1 MIKIGITGQ
10 TGFIGTH
17 LYNTLGLNA
26 DKYERIAFRDEYF
39 QKEETL
45 DAFVKQCDVIVHLA
59 AMNRH
64 NDPDVLYRTNI
75 ELVQKLIDAMERT
88 EARPYVIM
96 SSSLQEERDNL
107 YGRSKREGRELFN
120 EWADRNDAAFTGLII
135 PNVFGPFG
143 VPFYNSVISTFSHQ
157 VVNNLVPKIEVDAEL
172 KLIYVGDLVRKIIG
186 LFPAD
191 NADLGADFADLNSHT
206 DFTDGTDQRGLGF
219 ATTEN
224 TENTATTESTE
235 DTEVGEKGN
244 SQFSIL
250 NSPLNLPRQIHVEHM
265 AEFKVSEL
273 LLKLQD
279 FREVYQLKGIFPE
292 LNDRFE
298 LALFNTF
305 RSYLPNEH
313 FPVKYTKHA
322 DPRGVY
328 VEAMKFCSG
337 GQAAFS
343 TTVPGITR
351 GDHFHTRKVER
362 FAVIQGKASIKLRK
376 YGTDEVIEYTLDG
389 DDPAYVDM
397 PIWYTHNI
405 TNIGDSELLT
415 MFWINEF
422 YDPGDPDTFFE
433 KV

>member
-1 MIKIGITGQ
+1 MIRIGITGQ
-10 TGFIGTH
+10 AGFIGTH
-17 LYNTLGLNA
+17 LYNTLSLNK
-26 DKYERIAFRDEYF
+26 DKYQCIPFKDEYF
-39 QKEETL
+39 QKEDTL
-45 DAFVKQCDVIVHLA
+45 DAFVTQCDVIVHLA

-75 ELVQKLIDAMERT
+75 ELVQKLIASMERT
-88 EARPYVIM
+88 QSKPYVIM

-120 EWADRNDAAFTGLII
+120 QWADRNDSAFTGLII

-157 VVNNLVPKIEVDAEL
+157 VAIGEEPKIEVDACL
-172 KLIYVGDLVRKIIG
+172 KLIYVGDLVDRMIS
-186 LFPAD
+186 L
-191 NADLGADFADLNSHT
+191 T
-206 DFTDGTDQRGLGF
+206 TEY
-219 ATTEN
+219 TEN
-224 TENTATTESTE
+224 TEEHRKQTKVVDNASTEGTENTES
-235 DTEVGEKGN
+235 N
-244 SQFSIL
+244 CQFSIL
-250 NSPLNLPRQIHVEHM
+250 NSQMSMPERLIHVEHM
-265 AEFKVSEL
+265 AEYKVTEL
-273 LLKLQD
+273 LEKLKG
-279 FREVYQLKGIFPE
+279 FRDTYQVKGIFPD

-298 LALFNTF
+298 LCLFNTF
-305 RSYLPNEH
+305 RSYIPKEH
-313 FPVKYTKHA
+313 FPVKYKKNA

-351 GDHFHTRKVER
+351 GNHFHIRKVER

-376 YGTDEVIEYTLDG
+376 YGSDEVIEYIVDG
-389 DDPAYVDM
+389 NDPGYVDM

-405 TNIGDSELLT
+405 TNIGDGELLT

-422 YDPGDPDTFFE
+422 YNPADPDTYFE
-433 KV
+433 EV

>member
-1 MIKIGITGQ
+1 MTIMKKIKIGITGQ

-26 DKYERIAFRDEYF
+26 DKYERIVFQDEYF

-64 NDPDVLYRTNI
+64 NDPDVLYKTNI
-75 ELVQKLIDAMERT
+75 ELVQKLIGSMERT
-88 EARPYVIM
+88 ETKPYVIM

-120 EWADRNDAAFTGLII
+120 KWADRNNAAFTGLII

-172 KLIYVGDLVRKIIG
+172 KLIYVGDLVLKIVG
-186 LFPAD
+186 LV
-191 NADLGADFADLNSHT
+191 NSYTDL
-206 DFTDGTDQRGLGF
+206 TDGTDLHGLG
-219 ATTEN
+219 ARGD
-224 TENTATTESTE
+224 ASTESPIAKGTKSIE
-235 DTEVGEKGN
+235 RGN

-250 NSPLNLPRQIHVEHM
+250 NSQLNLPRQIQVEHM
-265 AEFKVSEL
+265 AEYKVTEL
-273 LLKLQD
+273 LQKLQG
-279 FREVYQLKGIFPE
+279 FREMYQFKGIFPE

-298 LALFNTF
+298 VALFNTF
-305 RSYLPNEH
+305 RSYLPQEH

-351 GDHFHTRKVER
+351 GNHFHTRKVER

-376 YGTDEVIEYTLDG
+376 YGTDEVIEYILDG
-389 DDPAYVDM
+389 NDPAYVDM

-422 YDPGDPDTFFE
+422 YDPEDPDTYFE
-433 KV
+433 EV

>member
-1 MIKIGITGQ
+1 
-10 TGFIGTH
+10 GTH
-17 LYNTLGLNA
+17 LYNTLGLEPE
-26 DKYERIAFRDEYF
+26 KFQRIDFRDEYF

-64 NDPDVLYRTNI
+64 NDPGVLYRTNI
-75 ELVQKLIDAMERT
+75 ELVQRLIDSMERT

-120 EWADRNDAAFTGLII
+120 KWADRNDAAFTGLII

-191 NADLGADFADLNSHT
+191 NADMGADFADLNSHT

-250 NSPLNLPRQIHVEHM
+250 NSRLNLPRQIQVEHM

-273 LLKLQD
+273 LEKLQG
-279 FREVYQLKGIFPE
+279 FREMYQLKGIFPE

-313 FPVKYTKHA
+313 FPVKYMKHA

-351 GDHFHTRKVER
+351 GNHFHTRKVER

-376 YGTDEVIEYTLDG
+376 YGTDEVIEYILDG
-389 DDPAYVDM
+389 NDPAYVDM

-405 TNIGDSELLT
+405 TNIGDGELLT